1 MTEREKIIEMA
12 NQFGID
18 PETAIKTRM
27 RYFRQSID
35 EIQDD
40 IRHWNEVIWGLEDQ
54 AAITLL
60 NRRIE
65 RLDKKQRG
73 FLIRIKN
80 LEQDHQVSINSI
92 TSAEIEAARAFPI
105 ETLLENIH
113 RNRVRCPFHEDL
125 NPSAS
130 IKRNRVHC
138 FVCNKTWNPIDLVME
153 RDGLSFI
160 NAVRRLT

>member
-1 MTEREKIIEMA
+1 MTEREKIIDMA
-12 NQFGID
+12 GQFGID
-18 PETAIKTRM
+18 PETAIRTKM

-35 EIQDD
+35 EIKGDIKYWNNMIWEWDD
-40 IRHWNEVIWGLEDQ
+40 PVV
-54 AAITLL
+54 ITLL

-80 LEQDHQVSINSI
+80 LEQDHQVSINGI
-92 TSAEIEAARAFPI
+92 TSEQIEAARAFPI
-105 ETLLENIH
+105 EDLLENIH
-113 RNRVRCPFHEDL
+113 RNRVRCPFHDDT

-130 IKRNRVHC
+130 IKNNKVHC
-138 FVCNKTWNPIDLVME
+138 FVCNKTWNPIDLVMQ

-160 NAVRRLT
+160 NAVRRLS